1 MWDAFAEA
9 SDGRAYVLALLVI
22 ARFWPRGV
30 IGVTAVGM
38 VDLAMKLWVRWH

>member
-9 SDGRAYVLALLVI
+9 ADGRAYVLVLLVI

-30 IGVTAVGM
+30 IEVTVIEMA
-38 VDLAMKLWVRWH
+38 DLAMRLWAHWR